1 MLENALDYGL
11 SEFDFWDMTISE
23 VNRYVQ
29 SRIRVLNIK
38 QKQKANF
45 DYTLANLIGRNI
57 SIVLGGKEKLPPIEE
72 VYPNIFAEEKK
83 ELDAKME
90 EQNAVLEEQK
100 ARMEEQKARME
111 EQKAS
116 LRAAVLALS
125 KSGMAAEMIAKTL
138 HIEEEKIKEILS

>member
-11 SEFDFWDMTISE
+11 HEFDFWDMTISE

-29 SRIRVLNIK
+29 SKIRVLNIK

-57 SIVLGGKEKLPPIEE
+57 YIVLGGEEKIPPIEE

-90 EQNAVLEEQK
+90 EQ
-100 ARMEEQKARME
+100 RM
-111 EQKAS
+111 
-116 LRAAVLALS
+116 
-125 KSGMAAEMIAKTL
+125 
-138 HIEEEKIKEILS
+138 ILSALRFKQFAQYSNNRFKKEVQSDE